1 MGTRLRSFG
10 GDTRLR
16 LGRGAA
22 RRLLALGAL
31 LGLLA
36 ALGLSLAPAA
46 ADGHPADLQLALSL
60 ADDSDNIVP
69 PGGEFTVNAEL
80 RFSQP
85 LAPTRRLILRATNSV
100 LRLSGYLT
108 WDGPT
113 WHRND
118 IAQQFVAGGDPALTA
133 VSPTGAALPSRSEMT
148 AKAFDGRTLVAR
160 SAFHGQGPN
169 NLYIFD
175 AWNKRQAAIIE
186 PPAGAAGQTFGKG
199 QGERN
204 WNPKS
209 IAVWHETDETAW
221 LFVGSGWDAVE
232 GTNLVGQLWIYR
244 LNWAADPLEVTQVGK
259 IAPPPSEFN
268 NKQSGGVAA
277 YATGVVISRDGS
289 TLAVSSNEI
298 NNIGAV
304 YVYSR
309 PDGAGQ
315 NWGDLKHADGVKV
328 TPVATPSWGTSTMRP
343 FTPTSTGRTGA
354 ATDCDAYC
362 SRVSAQTAGGAGRS
376 DFLWAIALSAD
387 GSVLALGAKG
397 KRYASDTPGGS
408 FSGGTA
414 NAGEAYIFLAPN
426 GDWRTTPEV
435 SGTLIPALTDATA
448 FDPATHYSPGPA
460 RRVTEPAAVLLAR
473 PWASAVADQQFGHE
487 VYISHDGTTVAVA
500 APTGPVAQ
508 QQVHIFQRASAAAW
522 AGAGE
527 VLPSA
532 SLAKG
537 DQTAISRGGLAISGD
552 GSEVLV
558 GDVVHSGS
566 VGRILVYSRPA
577 DGQWT
582 GTFAVSDARVFWAP
596 NPRGDGRFGWPL
608 YDLDGE
614 RLVTTEAAEW
624 IGDTSGDIW
633 LGDSGCTLRVVDE
646 ERSWR
651 CPITLSNPTVTV
663 PEGTEDG
670 PFTITGRVTIEVN
683 RNRFELSGS
692 LEAMIG
698 TVKEVDTITLG
709 LATDT
714 KGTGATGD
722 DTIYPSFIERG
733 GKTRLRLQ
741 ILNENGK
748 SAAKGSISSVA
759 VTTTLGGLS
768 SLVENGACSGG
779 SGRTICVIPTTAL
792 TGENTDEL
800 LVELAHTGTAG
811 TATVW
816 ANVLDSEGERQSSN
830 QVTIDVAGPP
840 AALAIAQP
848 ATALLGYDP
857 SEATDQRN
865 RAALVVS
872 ATDKDGNRASVPT
885 TRYSAKLSG
894 PDGKAVALSGAG
906 AKAQVEWPLRRGD
919 DLVLNGGN
927 PQARV
932 TIAAAA
938 AAPLAAGEY
947 TLELGAGSGTGRLT
961 ATQTFNVALSAAAVA
976 LSVEPAGEIGEGES
990 LTFTAMVTDAS
1001 GAAVPDGTPVDFSEQ
1016 STSPNAVLVLLSPS
1030 RQLTSG
1036 GEASVTVRAIGV
1048 GSAYVRAEADS
1059 EAAIRSITVAPP
1071 PPPSLDAAAAGLAID
1086 SYSIWTGPRAT
1097 MASELYALLE
1107 GVSQISK
1114 WDGVSWVS
1122 YGETDGQLNS
1132 GSIDFSIQRGTVLWL
1147 SGK

>member
-10 GDTRLR
+10 GDTRLQLAR
-16 LGRGAA
+16 RGAA
-22 RRLLALGAL
+22 RLLALGAL

-46 ADGHPADLQLALSL
+46 ADGHPSDLQLALSL

-69 PGGEFTVNAEL
+69 PGGEFTVAAEL

-85 LAPTRRLILRATNSV
+85 LTPTRRLVLRPTNSA

-108 WDGPT
+108 WEGPT

-118 IAQQFVAGGDPALTA
+118 IAYQFVVGGNPALSAVNADGNALASNAEVTA
-133 VSPTGAALPSRSEMT
+133 RAL
-148 AKAFDGRTLVAR
+148 DGRTLVAR
-160 SAFHGQGPN
+160 AGNGPN

-186 PPAGAAGQTFGKG
+186 PPAGAAAQTFGSG
-199 QGERN
+199 QDQRW

-221 LFVGSGWDAVE
+221 LFVGSGWDTVE
-232 GTNLVGQLWIYR
+232 STALVGQLWIYR

-277 YATGVVISRDGS
+277 YGTGVVISRDGS

-309 PDGAGQ
+309 PDGAGED
-315 NWGDLKHADGVKV
+315 WGDLDYADGVKV
-328 TPVATPSWGTSTMRP
+328 TPVATPAWGTSTTRP

-376 DFLWAIALSAD
+376 NFLWAIALSAD
-387 GSVLALGAKG
+387 GSVLAVGAHD
-397 KRYASDTPGGS
+397 KRYPSDTPGGS

-414 NAGEAYIFLAPN
+414 NAGEAYVFLAPN

-473 PWASAVADQQFGHE
+473 PWASPQSNAHFGRE
-487 VYISHDGTTVAVA
+487 VYMSLDGTTVAVA
-500 APTGPVAQ
+500 EHGRT
-508 QQVHIFQRASAAAW
+508 QVRVFQRASAAAW
-522 AGAGE
+522 AGAGD

-532 SLAKG
+532 TLASG
-537 DQTAISRGGLAISGD
+537 DNLAIYRGGLAISGD

-558 GDVVHSGS
+558 GSETHSGS
-566 VGRILVYSRPA
+566 TGRILVYSRPA

-582 GTFAVSDARVFWAP
+582 GMLAVSDARVFFAP
-596 NPRGDGRFGWPL
+596 NPRASGRFGWPR

-614 RLVTTEAAEW
+614 RLATTETAEH
-624 IGDTSGDIW
+624 IAGSGHIW
-633 LGDSGCTLRVVDE
+633 LSDSGCTLRMVDE

-670 PFTITGRVTIEVN
+670 PFTITGRATIEVN
-683 RNRFELSGS
+683 PGGRIEVSGS

-714 KGTGATGD
+714 KGTGTTDD

-768 SLVENGACSGG
+768 SLVENGACGGG

-816 ANVLDSEGERQSSN
+816 ANVLDAEGERRSSN

-857 SEATDQRN
+857 SEAADQRN

-885 TRYSAKLSG
+885 TRYSAKLTG
-894 PDGKAVALSGAG
+894 PDGKAVALAGAN

-919 DLVLNGGN
+919 DLVLSGGN

-947 TLELGAGSGTGRLT
+947 TLELSAGSGAGRLT
-961 ATQTFNVALSAAAVA
+961 ATQTFTVALSAAAVA

-990 LTFTAMVTDAS
+990 VTFTAMVTDAS

-1036 GEASVTVRAIGV
+1036 GEASVTVRAVGV

-1071 PPPSLDAAAAGLAID
+1071 PPPSLDGAAGSLAVD

-1097 MASELYALLE
+1097 MAAELYALLE

-1147 SGK
+1147 TGE

>member
-10 GDTRLR
+10 GDTRLQ
-16 LGRGAA
+16 LGGAA
-22 RRLLALGAL
+22 RRLLALGAM

-69 PGGEFTVNAEL
+69 PGGEFTVSAEL

-85 LAPTRRLILRATNSV
+85 LSPTRRLILRVPSA

-108 WDGPT
+108 WEGPT

-118 IAQQFVAGGDPALTA
+118 IAQQWVAGGAPALTA
-133 VSPTGAALPSRSEMT
+133 VSDAGTALASNAEVT
-148 AKAFDGRTLVAR
+148 ARALDGRTLVAR
-160 SAFHGQGPN
+160 ASNGPN

-186 PPAGAAGQTFGKG
+186 PPTGAAGQTFGKG
-199 QGERN
+199 QGER
-204 WNPKS
+204 WFNPKS

-277 YATGVVISRDGS
+277 YGTGVVISRDGS
-289 TLAVSSNEI
+289 TLAVSSNEM

-304 YVYSR
+304 YIYSR
-309 PDGAGQ
+309 PDGEGQ

-328 TPVATPSWGTSTMRP
+328 TPVATPSWGTSTTRP

-387 GSVLALGAKG
+387 GGVLAVGAKS
-397 KRYASDTPGGS
+397 KRYPSDTPGGS
-408 FSGGTA
+408 FTGGNE

-435 SGTLIPALTDATA
+435 SGTLIPALTDATN

-473 PWASAVADQQFGHE
+473 PWASPQSNAHFGHE
-487 VYISHDGTTVAVA
+487 VYMSLDGTTVAVSEH
-500 APTGPVAQ
+500 GRV
-508 QQVHIFQRASAAAW
+508 QVRVFQRASAAAW

-532 SLAKG
+532 TLNSGGNLA
-537 DQTAISRGGLAISGD
+537 IRRGGLAISGD

-558 GDVVHSGS
+558 GDETNSGS
-566 VGRILVYSRPA
+566 TGRILVYSRPA
-577 DGQWT
+577 DGQWA
-582 GTFAVSDARVFWAP
+582 GTFAVDDARVFWAP
-596 NPRGDGRFGWPL
+596 NARGNGRFGWPR
-608 YDLDGE
+608 YALDGE
-614 RLVTTEAAEW
+614 RLATTETAEW
-624 IGDTSGDIW
+624 VAGSGDIW
-633 LGDSGCTLRVVDE
+633 LSDSGCTLRTVDE
-646 ERSWR
+646 QNLWR

-670 PFTITGRVTIEVN
+670 PFTITGRVTIEVAG
-683 RNRFELSGS
+683 NRFEVSGS

-816 ANVLDSEGERQSSN
+816 ANVLDSEGERRSSN

-840 AALAIAQP
+840 AALAISQP

-857 SEATDQRN
+857 SEAADQRN

-885 TRYSAKLSG
+885 TRYSAKLTG
-894 PDGKAVALSGAG
+894 PDGKAVALSGAN

-947 TLELGAGSGTGRLT
+947 TLELSAGSGTGRLT

-976 LSVEPAGEIGEGES
+976 LSVEPAGEIKEGAS
-990 LTFTAMVTDAS
+990 IRFTAMVTDAS

-1071 PPPSLDAAAAGLAID
+1071 PPPSLDDAAGSLAVD

-1147 SGK
+1147 SGE

>member
-10 GDTRLR
+10 GDTRLQLAR
-16 LGRGAA
+16 RGAA
-22 RRLLALGAL
+22 RLLALGAL

-46 ADGHPADLQLALSL
+46 ADGHPSDLQLALSL

-85 LAPTRRLILRATNSV
+85 LAPTRRLILRAPSS

-108 WDGPT
+108 WEGPT

-118 IAQQFVAGGDPALTA
+118 IAQQEVAGANPALIA
-133 VSPTGAALPSRSEMT
+133 VSPTGAALPGRSELT
-148 AKAFDGRTLVAR
+148 AKAFDGRTLVTR
-160 SAFHGQGPN
+160 PGHYGHGPD

-175 AWNKRQAAIIE
+175 AWNKRQAAVIE
-186 PPAGAAGQTFGKG
+186 PPTGAAGQTFGKG

-209 IAVWHETDETAW
+209 VAVWHETPETAW
-221 LFVGSGWDAVE
+221 LFVGSGWDTVE
-232 GTNLVGQLWIYR
+232 STALVGQLWIYR

-277 YATGVVISRDGS
+277 YGTGVVISRDGS

-309 PDGAGQ
+309 PDGEGQ

-328 TPVATPSWGTSTMRP
+328 TPVATPSWGTSTTRP

-376 DFLWAIALSAD
+376 NFLWALALSAD
-387 GSVLALGAKG
+387 GSVLAVGAHG

-408 FSGGTA
+408 FTGGTG
-414 NAGEAYIFLAPN
+414 NNGEAYVFLAPN

-435 SGTLIPALTDATA
+435 TGTLIPALTDATN
-448 FDPATHYSPGPA
+448 FDPETHYSPGPA

-473 PWASAVADQQFGHE
+473 PWSNPQSNAHFGHE
-487 VYISHDGTTVAVA
+487 IHISHDGTTVAVSEHGR
-500 APTGPVAQ
+500 T
-508 QQVHIFQRASAAAW
+508 QVRVFQRASAAAW
-522 AGAGE
+522 AGAGDL
-527 VLPSA
+527 LPSA
-532 SLAKG
+532 TLNSGGLA
-537 DQTAISRGGLAISGD
+537 AISRGGMAISGD

-558 GDVVHSGS
+558 GHEQHSGDR
-566 VGRILVYSRPA
+566 GRILVYSRPA

-582 GTFAVSDARVFWAP
+582 GTFAVADAREFQAP
-596 NPRGDGRFGWPL
+596 APRGNGRFAWPV
-608 YDLDGE
+608 YSLDGE
-614 RLVTTEAAEW
+614 RLATAEKAEW
-624 IGDTSGDIW
+624 IGSGFVW
-633 LGDSGCTLRVVDE
+633 LSDGGCTLRVVDE
-646 ERSWR
+646 QNFWR

-670 PFTITGRVTIEVN
+670 PFTITGRVTMEVAG
-683 RNRFELSGS
+683 NRFEVSGS
-692 LEAMIG
+692 MEAMIG

-714 KGTGATGD
+714 KGTGTTDD

-768 SLVENGACSGG
+768 SLVENGACGGG
-779 SGRTICVIPTTAL
+779 SGRTICIIPTTAL

-816 ANVLDSEGERQSSN
+816 ANVLDSEGERRSSN

-857 SEATDQRN
+857 SEAADQRN

-885 TRYSAKLSG
+885 TRYSAKLTG
-894 PDGKAVALSGAG
+894 PDGKAVALTGAN

-919 DLVLNGGN
+919 DLALSGGN

-932 TIAAAA
+932 TIAAGA

-947 TLELGAGSGTGRLT
+947 TLELSAGSGTGRLT
-961 ATQTFNVALSAAAVA
+961 ATQTFTVALSAAAVA

-990 LTFTAMVTDAS
+990 VTFTATVTDAS

-1036 GEASVTVRAIGV
+1036 GEASVTVRAVGV

-1071 PPPSLDAAAAGLAID
+1071 PPPSLDGAAGSLAVD

-1097 MASELYALLE
+1097 MAAELYALLE

-1147 SGK
+1147 TGE

>member
-10 GDTRLR
+10 GDTRLQ
-16 LGRGAA
+16 LGRCGA

-85 LAPTRRLILRATNSV
+85 LAPTRRLILRVPST

-118 IAQQFVAGGDPALTA
+118 IAQQVVAGGTALSA
-133 VSPTGAALPSRSEMT
+133 VDADGAALAGNAEVT
-148 AKAFDGRTLVAR
+148 ARALDGRTLVAR
-160 SAFHGQGPN
+160 ASNGPH

-186 PPAGAAGQTFGKG
+186 PPAGAAAQTFGKG
-199 QGERN
+199 QGERW

-209 IAVWHETDETAW
+209 IAVWHETPETAW
-221 LFVGSGWDAVE
+221 LFVGAGWDTV
-232 GTNLVGQLWIYR
+232 GTQTLVGQLWIYR
-244 LNWAADPLEVTQVGK
+244 LDWSADPLEVTQVGK
-259 IAPPPSEFN
+259 LAPPPSEFN

-277 YATGVVISRDGS
+277 YATGVAISRDGS
-289 TLAVSSNEI
+289 TLAVSANEI

-309 PDGAGQ
+309 PDGAGED
-315 NWGDLKHADGVKV
+315 WGDLDYADGVKV
-328 TPVATPSWGTSTMRP
+328 TPVATPSWGTSTTRP

-362 SRVSAQTAGGAGRS
+362 SRVSAQTAGGAGRP

-387 GSVLALGAKG
+387 GSVLAVGAKS
-397 KRYASDTPGGS
+397 KAYPSDTPGGS
-408 FSGGTA
+408 FSGGNA

-435 SGTLIPALTDATA
+435 SGTLIPALTDATN
-448 FDPATHYSPGPA
+448 FDPEQHYSPGPA
-460 RRVTEPAAVLLAR
+460 RRVTEPAAVLLSR
-473 PWASAVADQQFGHE
+473 PWASAQSNSHFGHE
-487 VYISHDGTTVAVA
+487 IFISLDGTTVAVA
-500 APTGPVAQ
+500 EYGRI
-508 QQVHIFQRASAAAW
+508 QVRVFQRASAAAW
-522 AGAGE
+522 AGAGD

-532 SLAKG
+532 DLARG
-537 DQTAISRGGLAISGD
+537 DGAAIQRGGMELSGD
-552 GSEVLV
+552 GSQVLV
-558 GDVVHSGS
+558 GGETHNGNR
-566 VGRILVYSRPA
+566 GRVLIYSRPA

-582 GTFAVSDARVFWAP
+582 GSLAASDAREYLAP
-596 NPRGDGRFGWPL
+596 TPRANGRFAWPR
-608 YDLDGE
+608 YSLDGE
-614 RLVTTEAAEW
+614 RLVATETAEW
-624 IGDTSGDIW
+624 IGGTSGDIW

-646 ERSWR
+646 QNLWR

-683 RNRFELSGS
+683 RNRFEVSGS
-692 LEAMIG
+692 MEAMVG

-857 SEATDQRN
+857 SEAADQRN

-885 TRYSAKLSG
+885 TRYSAKLTG
-894 PDGKAVALSGAG
+894 PDGKAVALSGAN

-947 TLELGAGSGTGRLT
+947 TLELSAGSGTGRLT

-990 LTFTAMVTDAS
+990 LTFTATVTDAS

-1071 PPPSLDAAAAGLAID
+1071 PPPSLDDAAGSLAVD

-1147 SGK
+1147 SGE